1 MEWHFLGIRLAA
13 MRVTDLSTKLLPP
26 GTLYSFTLSYFHYE
40 FDTPAATCKNQDARI
55 YRAFHSYPLLLFYL
69 LHSCLPT
76 YILFFFVCVLLGWWS
91 CSSKTYVL
99 MHRLHPVMPA
109 ILRHSHNS
117 QRGGD
122 PFLWRHADQY
132 SLCP

>member
-76 YILFFFVCVLLGWWS
+76 YLYSFLL
-91 CSSKTYVL
+91 
-99 MHRLHPVMPA
+99 RLRSLWMVVMFLKDVRAHASVASRDACYPTTQ
-109 ILRHSHNS
+109 S
-117 QRGGD
+117 QFTKRRGSI
-122 PFLWRHADQY
+122 PMEAR
-132 SLCP
+132 